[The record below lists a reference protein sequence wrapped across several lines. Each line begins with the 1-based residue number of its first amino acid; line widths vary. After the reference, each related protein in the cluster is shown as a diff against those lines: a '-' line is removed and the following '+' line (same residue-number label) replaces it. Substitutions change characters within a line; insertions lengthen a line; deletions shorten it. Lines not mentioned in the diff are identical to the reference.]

1 MPKFQK
7 HTGYKMETNIP
18 SLLDLNEELSSLDI
32 PVFEKKLVGSAGGW
46 ANMDRTIIIN
56 SKLNKKEKA
65 DVVEHEK
72 EHVLQMRKG
81 EAWYDSNN
89 VYHKPNLGD
98 PIQTYKRV
106 GDHWMVVN
114 GKIIA
119 LGDKNN
125 PVEKSIYNKTKNT

>member
-1 MPKFQK
+1 MPKFQN
-7 HTGYKMETNIP
+7 HTGYKMKTNIP
-18 SLLDLNEELSSLDI
+18 SLLGLNEELSSLDI
-32 PVFEKKLVGSAGGW
+32 PVFEKNLPGSAGGW
-46 ANMDRTIIIN
+46 ADMDRTIIIN
-56 SKLNKKEKA
+56 SKLNKKEKS

-106 GDHWMVVN
+106 GDHWMAVN

-125 PVEKSIYNKTKNT
+125 PIEKPIYNKTENT